1 MENLAIPETS
11 LAYKKQFVG
20 NDKLSPR
27 LSSSGG
33 LCFDRSVDA
42 YLRVNLQSSHFI
54 CAIGTQGHS
63 HKDWYVL
70 KYKIEL
76 AASYSKGDY
85 YMENGNRKVCVVDGT
100 IAIPILI
107 VRIFKPL

>member
-11 LAYKKQFVG
+11 LAYKQQFVR
-20 NDKLSPR
+20 NDTLSPR

-33 LCFDRSVDA
+33 LCFDSSVDV

-63 HKDWYVL
+63 GKDWYVFE
-70 KYKIEL
+70 YMIEL
-76 AASYSKGDY
+76 ATSHSKGDY
-85 YMENGNRKVCVVDGT
+85 YMENGKIKVCVVDGT
-100 IAIPILI
+100 ITIPILT
-107 VRIFKPL
+107 VRIFKP